1 MSVSFGEVQALADVS
16 VDFPRG
22 GIHAVVG
29 QNGAG
34 KTTFARVVAGLVRP
48 DSGTLA
54 INGGEAHLG
63 DVSAARAAG
72 IELVHQSFALP
83 PSFSVAEAIEFG
95 SGGGLGL
102 FSRRAL
108 LRRCRDHLGQLGMDI
123 DPSRRIRELAIEQQ
137 QAVEIARALAS
148 NAAILIL
155 DEPTAVLPPP
165 GIEVLFDRIR
175 RLKDNGVTILL
186 ILHKTREVWAIADTI
201 TVLRDGRLIT
211 GPVPKDAVDPD
222 GIGRMIMGT
231 ETEAPPA
238 GNGRRDPEGQVQGEE
253 DATPRGGT
261 PDRPAALELKRV
273 RTAGTGDGACLED
286 VSMSVMPGEIVGIA
300 GVEGNGQVGLVK
312 ALAGLLEASE
322 GEIQISGSAAAALSP
337 AGRRSLG
344 LRIIPFDRNSEGLS
358 MTSALWENWVAGEL
372 AARPLLSPINPAKLR
387 ERCGSA
393 MTEWDVRHDAVTQQ
407 AGSLSGGNAQ
417 KLILSREIDG
427 SARVIVAAQPTRG
440 LDIGASAFVRR
451 ALRGAVAQ
459 GCGVLFISSD
469 LDELFEVSDRILVM
483 LSGRIVEELNPPYDL
498 AAAGRAMMGGTA

>member
-1 MSVSFGEVQALADVS
+1 MSFGEVQALADVS

-22 GIHAVVG
+22 AIHAVVG

-54 INGGEAHLG
+54 INGQEAGLG

-83 PSFSVAEAIEFG
+83 PSFTVAEAIEFG
-95 SGGGLGL
+95 SGGGIGL

-108 LRRCRDHLGQLGMDI
+108 LSRCRDHLEQLGMDI
-123 DPSRRIRELAIEQQ
+123 DPSRRIRELAIEQR

-148 NAAILIL
+148 KAAMLIL

-165 GIEVLFDRIR
+165 GIDSLFERVR
-175 RLKDNGVTILL
+175 RLKENGVTILL

-201 TVLRDGRLIT
+201 TVLREGRLIA
-211 GPVPKDAVDPD
+211 GPVPKGTAEPD

-231 ETEAPPA
+231 EAEGRPGPEWQA
-238 GNGRRDPEGQVQGEE
+238 GRAGDEKV
-253 DATPRGGT
+253 ATPPEAG
-261 PDRPAALELKRV
+261 PDGSAALELRRV
-273 RTAGTGDGACLED
+273 STAGNEDGASLAD

-312 ALAGLLEASE
+312 ALAGLQGTSE
-322 GEIQISGSAAAALSP
+322 GEIAISGRAAATLSP
-337 AGRRSLG
+337 ARRRSLG

-372 AARPLLSPINPAKLR
+372 AAKPLLSPINPAKLR

-393 MTEWDVRHDAVTQQ
+393 MTEWGVLHDTVTQR

-440 LDIGASAFVRR
+440 LDIGASAFVRT
-451 ALRGAVAQ
+451 ALRNAVAE
-459 GCGVLFISSD
+459 GCGILFISSD

-483 LSGRIVEELNPPYDL
+483 LSGRIVEELKPPYDL

>member
-1 MSVSFGEVQALADVS
+1 MSFGEVQALADVS

-22 GIHAVVG
+22 AIHAVVG

-54 INGGEAHLG
+54 INGREADLG

-83 PSFSVAEAIEFG
+83 PSFTVAEAIEFG

-102 FSRRAL
+102 FSRRTL
-108 LRRCRDHLGQLGMDI
+108 LSRCRDHLEQLGMDI
-123 DPSRRIRELAIEQQ
+123 DPSRRIRELAIEQR

-148 NAAILIL
+148 RAEILIL

-165 GIEVLFDRIR
+165 GIDSLFERVR
-175 RLKDNGVTILL
+175 RLKENGVTILL

-201 TVLRDGRLIT
+201 TVLRDGRLIA
-211 GPVPKDAVDPD
+211 GPVPKGSAEPD

-231 ETEAPPA
+231 ETEGRLA
-238 GNGRRDPEGQVQGEE
+238 GNGRAGDGEVAVPS
-253 DATPRGGT
+253 DAGAGA
-261 PDRPAALELKRV
+261 PAALELRRV
-273 RTAGTGDGACLED
+273 STEGSEHGASLED

-312 ALAGLLEASE
+312 ALAGLQGTSE
-322 GEIQISGSAAAALSP
+322 GEIAISGRAAATLSP
-337 AGRRSLG
+337 ARRRSLG

-387 ERCGSA
+387 RRCGSA
-393 MTEWDVRHDAVTQQ
+393 MAEWGVRHDAVTQQ

-440 LDIGASAFVRR
+440 LDIGASAFVRT
-451 ALRGAVAQ
+451 ALRNAVAE
-459 GCGVLFISSD
+459 GCGILFISSD

-483 LSGRIVEELNPPYDL
+483 LSGRIVEELKPPYDL
-498 AAAGRAMMGGTA
+498 ASAGRAMMGGTA